1 MAVVVR
7 RVQTYAA
14 REYLDAGPE
23 DLRQLSSRAIE
34 PLKCMRRQKSWRE
47 HGLLELMLVRRAKIA
62 FGIQGV
68 ATTKAVSPDC
78 LVSVQVTEIAAP

>member
-7 RVQTYAA
+7 RVQTYAV

-23 DLRQLSSRAIE
+23 DLGQLSSRAVE

-47 HGLLELMLVRRAKIA
+47 HGLLELMLVRRAKI
-62 FGIQGV
+62 GV
-68 ATTKAVSPDC
+68 WGTRDCNNQSCVPRLSCFSPGD
-78 LVSVQVTEIAAP
+78 

>member
-1 MAVVVR
+1 MR
-7 RVQTYAA
+7 RVQTYAV

-23 DLRQLSSRAIE
+23 DLGQLSSRAVE

-47 HGLLELMLVRRAKIA
+47 HGLLCGVQ
-62 FGIQGV
+62 GI

>member
-7 RVQTYAA
+7 RVQTYAV

-23 DLRQLSSRAIE
+23 DLRQLSSRTVE

-47 HGLLELMLVRRAKIA
+47 HGLLELTLLRRAKI
-62 FGIQGV
+62 GV
-68 ATTKAVSPDC
+68 GDTRSCNNQSCVPRLSCFSPGD
-78 LVSVQVTEIAAP
+78 